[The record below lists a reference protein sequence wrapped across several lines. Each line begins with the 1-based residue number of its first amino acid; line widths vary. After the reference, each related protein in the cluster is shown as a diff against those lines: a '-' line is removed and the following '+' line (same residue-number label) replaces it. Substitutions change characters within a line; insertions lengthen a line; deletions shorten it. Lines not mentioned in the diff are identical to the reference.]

1 MKASKVKCKS
11 IKSYFDKDSKKKQHG
26 GNVVKTL
33 SETFGHT
40 NFKSSLQRDAV
51 MCVNEGQ
58 LIAPV
63 NVCSQRHSM
72 EHVHCILRN
81 CEYSLHKVHM

>member
-11 IKSYFDKDSKKKQHG
+11 IKSYFDKDSKKKKPQSS
-26 GNVVKTL
+26 VVKAL

-51 MCVNEGQ
+51 LCVNEGK
-58 LIAPV
+58 
-63 NVCSQRHSM
+63 
-72 EHVHCILRN
+72 N
-81 CEYSLHKVHM
+81 CYSTSWCV

>member
-11 IKSYFDKDSKKKQHG
+11 IKSYFDKDSKKKPQG
-26 GNVVKTL
+26 SVVKTL

-51 MCVNEGQ
+51 LCVNEGK
-58 LIAPV
+58 
-63 NVCSQRHSM
+63 
-72 EHVHCILRN
+72 N
-81 CEYSLHKVHM
+81 CYSTSLCV

>member
-1 MKASKVKCKS
+1 MKTSKVKCKS

-26 GNVVKTL
+26 DVVKTL

-58 LIAPV
+58 LFIAPADA
-63 NVCSQRHSM
+63 CIQSHSM
-72 EHVHCILRN
+72 GYTL
-81 CEYSLHKVHM
+81 S

>member
-1 MKASKVKCKS
+1 MKTSKVKCKS

-26 GNVVKTL
+26 DVVKTL

-58 LIAPV
+58 F
-63 NVCSQRHSM
+63 
-72 EHVHCILRN
+72 
-81 CEYSLHKVHM
+81 YSTSRCVYPKSLYGIHLVLDIFEEL